1 MRMREK
7 WLETGHYGITSAAVD
22 ATGDDELR
30 ALLRRNL
37 PRISYHF
44 TEIAQPDFESDIAA
58 RSAAGEFI
66 PLADVPDVIWK
77 YPPPALDSAFGRV
90 GGRAT
95 HWSSDHGSGPET
107 PNHYADIDI
116 AVNGHAT
123 WREQCLQN
131 DALIDPDVWC
141 RDFYLKWPK
150 PEAVARMGV
159 LPFRVWQLFDAMVE
173 CLGDNDVVG
182 FLAYAGVCA
191 HYIGD
196 ACQPLHG
203 SVLSNGDG
211 SRTARRW
218 SEEKQHFVEVPHGIG
233 VHLAYEGDMISQH
246 VQAIIGGISNPPRND
261 RASYFSDGRGA
272 ARAVLQLMD
281 DVVVILPPL
290 EIVDRFETAW
300 SAYDHG
306 GAEAVP
312 PSDLQSA
319 IISAMWR
326 DLGDRTIDAMVLG
339 CSALALVWD
348 SAWAAGGGPD
358 LPSHAIP
365 KEIIATDVLRELYIS
380 PEFAQ
385 SKEIGQIGGCLRR

>member
-22 ATGDDELR
+22 ATGDDKLR
-30 ALLRRNL
+30 DLLRRNL
-37 PRISYHF
+37 PRISYNF
-44 TEIAQPDFESDIAA
+44 TEIAKPDFESDVAA
-58 RSAAGEFI
+58 RGAAGEFV

-77 YPPPALDSAFGRV
+77 FPPPALDSMIGRV

-95 HWSSDHGSGPET
+95 QWFDDHGSGPEN

-116 AVNGHAT
+116 AVNGQTT
-123 WREQCLQN
+123 WRDQCLQN
-131 DALIDPDVWC
+131 DALIDPDVWR
-141 RDFYLKWPK
+141 RDFYLRWPK

-159 LPFRVWQLFDAMVE
+159 LPFRVWQLFDAMVD
-173 CLGDNDVVG
+173 CVGDNDVVG
-182 FLAYAGVCA
+182 FLANAGVCA

-218 SEEKQHFVEVPHGIG
+218 SEEKQDFVDVTHGIG

-246 VQAIIGGISNPPRND
+246 VQTIITGVSNPPGND
-261 RASYFSDGRGA
+261 PASYFSDGRGA
-272 ARAVLQLMD
+272 ARAVLQLMH
-281 DVVVILPPL
+281 DVVAILPPL
-290 EIVDRFETAW
+290 EIVDRFESAW
-300 SAYDHG
+300 STYDHG

-312 PSDLQSA
+312 PSDRQSA
-319 IISAMWR
+319 ITSAMWR
-326 DLGDRTIDAMVLG
+326 DLGDRTIDVMVLG

-348 SAWAAGGGPD
+348 SAWAAGRGPD
-358 LPSHAIP
+358 LPTEAIP
-365 KEIIATDVLRELYIS
+365 REIVDTAVLRELYINRD
-380 PEFAQ
+380 FAP
-385 SKEIGQIGGCLRR
+385 SKQLDQIGAYLRR